1 MLLSRTEIMFG
12 FLRRKKIS
20 FGDKLKAICDI
31 EQSLRF
37 CLYIELLR
45 QYEIEIDHETAS
57 VLAVQVS
64 NHLMGDDFVKVYNT
78 LTQEVKEKI
87 DAIKGIIGE
96 KVSEAMT
103 ENKAVRELIIR
114 HIMTTDLIYHCLF
127 DEKWFDK
134 PEIKNREKLIREYDN
149 DGTEFS
155 DAEDFDKY
163 MDCALNFINTRQKM
177 YEKKEH

>member
-1 MLLSRTEIMFG
+1 MFG
-12 FLRRKKIS
+12 FLRRKEIS

-37 CLYIELLR
+37 CLYTELLW
-45 QYEIEIDHETAS
+45 QYEVEIDREKAS

-78 LTQEVKEKI
+78 LTQEVKEKV
-87 DAIKGIIGE
+87 DAIKGIIGK

-114 HIMTTDLIYHCLF
+114 HIMTTYLIYHCLF
-127 DEKWFDK
+127 DETWFDK
-134 PEIKNREKLIREYDN
+134 PEIKNREKLIREYGS
-149 DGTEFS
+149 DGTEFP

-163 MDCALNFINTRQKM
+163 MDCALNFINTRQKIC
-177 YEKKEH
+177 EQKEH